1 MPTSSNYQL
10 RRSSAGAYV
19 ALFVLPIVLAAGAI
33 PSQALAS
40 TTHCSGPVSSH
51 SGGTTYKVTDLS
63 VSHTTCAVGKKLSSK
78 IPASM
83 VPKPITVEG
92 FRCTATLRYTHPG
105 ITVAGGSEN
114 YVCHKQ
120 QKLVSWSL
128 EVPVED

>member
-1 MPTSSNYQL
+1 MPTSPCQPRL
-10 RRSSAGAYV
+10 FPAWAV
-19 ALFVLPIVLAAGAI
+19 LFVLPMMLAAGVV

-63 VSHTTCAVGKKLSSK
+63 VTNTTCAVGKKLSSK
-78 IPASM
+78 IPAYM

-92 FRCTATLRYTHPG
+92 FRCTSTLRYTHPG
-105 ITVAGGSEN
+105 IPVAGGSEN
-114 YVCHKQ
+114 YVCRKH